1 MSALSDTVRRV
12 ALTKPFVIL
21 TGNSGTGKSRLGER
35 LGAYY
40 GGSQIVDPFRPGCE
54 IQSDRIRYFVA
65 ASDRLSI
72 EFWNSRDPL
81 EATKVVLPRAIIM
94 EWVDCIQRESFDVE
108 VSCREIRNKVSAD
121 SQFSS
126 QLHSFYFMSEATPP
140 ISQASAC

>member
-1 MSALSDTVRRV
+1 MNALSDIVCRV
-12 ALTKPFVIL
+12 ALSKPFVIL

-40 GGSQIVDPFRPGCE
+40 GGSETIDPFRAGSE

-81 EATKVVLPRAIIM
+81 GATKVVLPRAIIM
-94 EWVDCIQRESFDVE
+94 E
-108 VSCREIRNKVSAD
+108 
-121 SQFSS
+121 
-126 QLHSFYFMSEATPP
+126 
-140 ISQASAC
+140 